1 MITKEVIHYSDFIG
15 RVVQVS
21 NGIIDVAV
29 MIDKGPRIIRYGF
42 TGETNELCDDA
53 PLTVD
58 VEGYDE
64 PWYLFGGHR
73 LWPSPE
79 KFPKTYYPDNDPVE
93 YEFTEKGVRVTK
105 PAHPNVHIE
114 SVFDITVEE
123 GDTKISIKHTL
134 VNKGEW
140 PIRTACWC
148 PTNMKPGGMMVVPF
162 SIAPSHFVDGA
173 KDIRKLVL
181 WPYAKMDD
189 HRIKWGNNFVM
200 VQHEEGNT
208 EQTKFAITNKDGWT
222 AYFNHNNLFIKRFE
236 YIPGAEYPE
245 GGGNSVTFMIEFMHE
260 VESLSPMTEIPPE
273 GTLSHVETWELHKGV
288 ASPACFDEAV
298 VAEAVKNYI

>member
-1 MITKEVIHYSDFIG
+1 MITKEIIHYSDFIG

-93 YEFTEKGVRVTK
+93 YELTEKGVRVIK

-123 GDTKISIKHTL
+123 GDTKITINHTL
-134 VNKGEW
+134 INKGEW

-189 HRIKWGNNFVM
+189 RRIKWGNNFVM

-208 EQTKFAITNKDGWT
+208 DQTKFSITNKDGWT

-260 VESLSPMTEIPPE
+260 VESLSPMTDIQPE
-273 GTLSHVETWELHKGV
+273 GSLSHVETWELHKGV

-298 VAEAVKNYI
+298 AAEAVKNYI